1 MARFR
6 RSPTWACVASVLE
19 FACGGDGGTP
29 PGPTL
34 TVEKAPTSGDNQVG
48 DAGQPLLTPFAVLV
62 KENGSP
68 KAGVNIAWTVTVGGG
83 SVSPGTSATGSD
95 GIASTVLTA
104 GSDSVVQRVT
114 AANAT
119 LVGSPLTFN
128 ATGRIQGATQIA
140 LAPANSGNGQTDTVL
155 SALANSYRVI
165 LLDEADAPVAGVD
178 VVWSV
183 PGGQG
188 SVSPATSTSDPS
200 GIAAASRTLGST
212 AGSQTATASV
222 RGLIGSPVVF
232 TATGTAGDAFQVD
245 TNSGTGTHFII
256 DGNFPY
262 TVIAK
267 DRYGNPKSGVVVR
280 WAVQTG
286 TGSVNPTEDTTGTDG
301 IATTTRTL
309 GASPGSYADTAYAPG
324 LPDSIAVF
332 TIVAVTAP
340 STAGVDVGDIF
351 FRSARN
357 GTQNLAVDTIA
368 VGGRVTW
375 TWVGAAEHNVQ
386 SEGSPSFTSSP
397 LKTGVGQSYQFPFNI
412 AGTYNYDC
420 IVHGSSMRGQIVV
433 LP

>member
-6 RSPTWACVASVLE
+6 RSPAWACVASVLE

-34 TVEKAPTSGDNQVG
+34 TVEKAPTSGDSQVG
-48 DAGQPLLTPFAVLV
+48 DAGQPLLTPLAVLV

-104 GSDSVVQRVT
+104 GLDSVVQRVT

-119 LVGSPLTFN
+119 LMGSPLTFN

-140 LAPANSGNGQTDTVL
+140 LAPATSGNGQTDTVL
-155 SALANSYRVI
+155 SALANPYRVI
-165 LLDEADAPVAGVD
+165 LRNETNAPVAGVD

-232 TATGTAGDAFQVD
+232 TAMATAGDAFQIAANAGSGSHVI
-245 TNSGTGTHFII
+245 NSTFLLG
-256 DGNFPY
+256 
-262 TVIAK
+262 VIARDK
-267 DRYGNPKSGVVVR
+267 YGNPRSGVPVS

-286 TGSVNPTEDTTGTDG
+286 TGSVNPTRDTTGADG
-301 IATTTRTL
+301 VALTTRTL
-309 GASPGSYADTAYAPG
+309 GPTPGIYSDTAHASG
-324 LPDSIAVF
+324 LHDSLVVF
-332 TIVAVTAP
+332 TVTATAAATTADVSIGNNFFSPP
-340 STAGVDVGDIF
+340 SV
-351 FRSARN
+351 
-357 GTQNLAVDTIA
+357 TIA
-368 VGGRVTW
+368 VGGQVTW
-375 TWVGAAEHNVQ
+375 TWNSAGVSHNVT
-386 SEGSPSFTSSP
+386 FTTPGAPASCGTANTGTCT
-397 LKTGVGQSYQFPFNI
+397 KTFSA
-412 AGTYNYDC
+412 AGTFNYTC
-420 IVHGSSMRGQIVV
+420 TLHGNMDGSVTVQ
-433 LP
+433 